1 MVEKLAEKDL
11 QDFIFMKLSLYLRDN
26 LLKENTFFVASFNEN
41 RNWLS

>member
-1 MVEKLAEKDL
+1 MVEKLAVKDL
-11 QDFIFMKLSLYLRDN
+11 QDFIFMKLSLY